1 MNEWVLQ
8 WLAFS
13 KLIAV
18 AIFGLLYGIGGMWR
32 KWVRRYVGPF
42 FFGLCL
48 WFFSNLQGRFN
59 WWYILTPLLLM
70 GALHKG
76 YSNNEGQ
83 GLKKRLLCALLL
95 SISGLPIAI
104 VTGNWILFGVHTL
117 LCFTAMVIFGVTNPM
132 RSARDEE
139 TAIGA
144 LSVLMPLFMC

>member
-8 WLAFS
+8 YIAFS
-13 KLIAV
+13 KLVAV

-32 KWVRRYVGPF
+32 KWVRGYVGPF

-48 WFFSNLQGRFN
+48 CLFSNLQGTFN
-59 WWYILTPLLLM
+59 WWYLLTPLLLM

-76 YSNNEGQ
+76 YSNNDGQ
-83 GLKKRLLCALLL
+83 GLKKRSICALLL
-95 SISGLPIAI
+95 SISALPIAI

-117 LCFTAMVIFGVTNPM
+117 LCFTGMVIFGVTNPM
-132 RSARDEE
+132 RNARDEE